1 MRQGPGSSG
10 TPDWAERTEPIPLL
24 VPDDPPRARP
34 VYPWALWRFVLA
46 LLPLEAVCAVVY
58 GVFAL
63 GPRRGIFAELAA
75 DPVAVTR
82 EAAAR
87 SDMVNTILFLIAGV
101 VTLIAFGLLLWW
113 QIWSRRALAGSPS
126 LVGLFGVP
134 WCVTAVC
141 AFLAVAVAL
150 ALHAGTAPDQIAVGY
165 VSLGVGA
172 LLLGIVSGWAFPVV
186 RRSGREAARQA
197 ADSRSEP
204 SSPIHG

>member
-1 MRQGPGSSG
+1 
-10 TPDWAERTEPIPLL
+10 
-24 VPDDPPRARP
+24 